1 MTGGILQQNR
11 DRSKENKSMNATAK
25 TPETIDHRWTY
36 ANVTASARRLG
47 CSREHL
53 SRVLHG
59 KRRANERLAKALRR
73 MGIEVEVA

>member
-1 MTGGILQQNR
+1 MQQ
-11 DRSKENKSMNATAK
+11 KSDNT
-25 TPETIDHRWTY
+25 TVVPRLGY

-59 KRRANERLAKALRR
+59 KRRANERLVKALRR
-73 MGIEVEVA
+73 MGIEVEVE